1 MKKSRREWALRVAE
15 TILDKEER
23 DRLWQVRAEWQKRD
37 TGFGYDIFGAEFES
51 TLLAY
56 CLMRFFY
63 DKYFRVDSY
72 GHENIPTQGRAI
84 LASNH
89 SGIVPMDGT
98 MISIDCVKKLTPA
111 RIPRAIL
118 EKMYANGPFSKDLMN
133 RLGQVLGLRK
143 NFHILLEMGE
153 MVLVFPEGGR
163 GNGKPFTRRYK
174 LMPFNVGHV
183 ELSIENR
190 APIVPVGVIGGEEQ
204 APILYNFE
212 WLGKKLDT
220 TAFPITLTWPWL
232 GPLGLWPL
240 PTKYYIYYGKPFR
253 FWEEDPDALGKAEV
267 IKEMA
272 GRVRASVQKLLD
284 EGLARRPS
292 VFFRA

>member
-1 MKKSRREWALRVAE
+1 MKKSRREWALWLAE
-15 TILDKEER
+15 NILEKDEY
-23 DRLWQVRAEWQKRD
+23 DRILRLRAEWQKRD

-51 TLLAY
+51 IILAY

-63 DKYFRVDSY
+63 LKYFRVDSY
-72 GHENIPTQGRAI
+72 GHENIPTEGCAI
-84 LASNH
+84 IASNH
-89 SGIVPMDGT
+89 SGIVPMDGA
-98 MISIDCVKKLTPA
+98 MISIDCIRKLDPP

-133 RLGQVLGLRK
+133 RLGQVMGLRK
-143 NFHILLEMGE
+143 NFNLLLKTGE
-153 MVLVFPEGGR
+153 MALVFPEGGH

-190 APIVPVGVIGGEEQ
+190 APIVPAGVIGGEEQ
-204 APILYNFE
+204 APILYNSE
-212 WLGKKLDT
+212 WLGKKLKT

-240 PTKYYIYYGKPFR
+240 PTKYYIYYGKPLR
-253 FWEEDPDALGKAEV
+253 FWEEDPEALSKPEV
-267 IKEMA
+267 IRDMA
-272 GRVRASVQKLLD
+272 GRVRAAVQNLLE

-292 VFFRA
+292 IFFRA